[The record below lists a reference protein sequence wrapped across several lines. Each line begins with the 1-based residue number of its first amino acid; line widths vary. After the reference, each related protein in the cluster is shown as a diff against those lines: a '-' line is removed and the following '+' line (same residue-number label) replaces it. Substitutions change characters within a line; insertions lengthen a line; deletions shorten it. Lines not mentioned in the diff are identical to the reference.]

1 VKPNEVIKKLSLAL
15 SLNRDDIKKIF
26 EAVEFEID
34 DDRLDAILSN
44 PSSKRYQVAS
54 YEELGNFLDGL
65 IAFKRGEIAKRPDE
79 DEEVILDNNLILKK
93 IRVAL
98 QLKEYEISII
108 FALVDREVSKS
119 TIRDIFRN
127 PNHPKFKRCSNA
139 MLEDFLDGLDEF
151 YFDGGED

>member
-1 VKPNEVIKKLSLAL
+1 MKPNEVIKKLSLAL

>member
-34 DDRLDAILSN
+34 DDRLDAILAK
-44 PSSKRYQVAS
+44 PSSKKYQVAS

>member
-1 VKPNEVIKKLSLAL
+1 MKPNEVIKKLSLAL

-34 DDRLDAILSN
+34 DDRLDAILAK
-44 PSSKRYQVAS
+44 PSSKKYQVAS